1 MAIRRAT
8 VVDAQA
14 IAALNTRAWKQCFAG
29 VLPAA
34 FLDRYTDPGARRR
47 LTSPLPGSVQHV
59 HEHAGEVTGWLW
71 TLPCPDPDLDS
82 ATAYE
87 VKGCYVHP
95 DRWRTGVGRL
105 LINYAVELATVG
117 GRRQVTLWTPEGAAK
132 SRRFYEA
139 LGFTPDGGPRRRL
152 DVTRGTAR
160 STMGCPRLP
169 ARANRRGGITHEG
182 CRLHRADEGRDP
194 GHRVPGP

>member
-1 MAIRRAT
+1 M
-8 VVDAQA
+8 VDAQA

-95 DRWRTGVGRL
+95 TGGAPASAVSLSTTRSNWQRLAVG
-105 LINYAVELATVG
+105 
-117 GRRQVTLWTPEGAAK
+117 AK
-132 SRRFYEA
+132 ARC
-139 LGFTPDGGPRRRL
+139 GPPKE
-152 DVTRGTAR
+152 
-160 STMGCPRLP
+160 PR
-169 ARANRRGGITHEG
+169 NRGGSTRPSASPPTAG
-182 CRLHRADEGRDP
+182 RAAAST
-194 GHRVPGP
+194 